1 MIRTLIYNLKLLL
14 YSNNIHVFIL
24 LDNNHGG
31 VDRSLYVH
39 ETCATDT
46 DNIKK
51 VFEDVKVTVLKNV
64 LTDILY

>member
-1 MIRTLIYNLKLLL
+1 METFIYIFTL
-14 YSNNIHVFIL
+14 S
-24 LDNNHGG
+24 DNNRGG
-31 VDRSLYVH
+31 VERSLYIH

-64 LTDILY
+64 LSDILY

>member
-1 MIRTLIYNLKLLL
+1 MYID
-14 YSNNIHVFIL
+14 VCIL

>member
-1 MIRTLIYNLKLLL
+1 MAVNEMMII
-14 YSNNIHVFIL
+14 SIL
-24 LDNNHGG
+24 TDNNRGG
-31 VDRSLYVH
+31 VERSLYIH

-64 LTDILY
+64 LSDILY